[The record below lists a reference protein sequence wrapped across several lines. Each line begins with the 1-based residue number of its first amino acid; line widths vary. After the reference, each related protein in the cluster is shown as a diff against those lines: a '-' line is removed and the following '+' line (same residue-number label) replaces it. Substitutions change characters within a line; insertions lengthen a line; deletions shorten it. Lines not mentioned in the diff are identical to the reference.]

1 MAVNKTSQIRKTVR
15 KTWHFWSMYNDKRKD
30 GTRRLK
36 FMRNGA
42 PITQKSQQ
50 TIQFAVERNLQAQNI
65 AVVSVQWNVGE
76 KMGYGI
82 YDYLEVVY

>member
-1 MAVNKTSQIRKTVR
+1 MAANKTTQIRKTV
-15 KTWHFWSMYNDKRKD
+15 KNVWEFWSMYNDKRNN

-42 PITQKSQQ
+42 TITQMSQQ
-50 TIQFAVERNLQAQNI
+50 VIQFAVKRDLQAQGI

-76 KMGYGI
+76 RMGYGV
-82 YDYLEVVY
+82 YDYLEIVY